1 MKKIIYSF
9 ILFCSMVSFIGCEE
23 ITTEDT
29 SRLTYY
35 VAFELKGDAIQLVT
49 VNTPFVDPGVN
60 ATLKGVDALDRVEV
74 SGSVDANTIGL
85 YKVKYSA
92 VNEDGYST
100 SISRTVI
107 VCNPAITAD
116 MSGTYK
122 VAAGSYRLRAGAKV
136 SFSGYPITVTK
147 VAPGFFSVSDF
158 FGGYYYPRLAASNY
172 TVAYTATGYVALNAD
187 NTLSLLSSGVKG
199 WGDALDGMDNAKYDP
214 TAGTIYWESR
224 YAGSTTLMTFFITL
238 IK

>member
-9 ILFCSMVSFIGCEE
+9 ILFCSMVTFIGCEE
-23 ITTEDT
+23 ITTEDP
-29 SRLTYY
+29 SRLTHY

-60 ATLKGVDALDRVEV
+60 ATLKGADALSRVEV
-74 SGSVDANTIGL
+74 SGAVDANTIGL
-85 YKVKYSA
+85 YKVTYSA
-92 VNEDGYST
+92 ENEDGYTT

-122 VAAGSYRLRAGAKV
+122 VAAGSHRMRLGTKV

-158 FGGYYYPRLAASNY
+158 FGGYYYPRLAASGY
-172 TVAYTATGYVALNAD
+172 SVVYTATGYVALNSD

-199 WGDALDGMDNAKYDP
+199 WGDALDGMENGKYDP
-214 TAGTIYWESR
+214 TAGTIYWEAS
-224 YAGSTTLMTFFITL
+224 YAGSMTFFITL
-238 IK
+238 TK